1 MPFLHLHSGQISS
14 RSKTSVPARGL
25 LCDKITKG
33 MTRRATRC
41 PVAQRV
47 GSACGPHAGSKSTK
61 QRQSRNPSANRFQY
75 HGPCVITESDPRWDL
90 LDLAYIE
97 QRITAHLCG
106 ASVSEPQRLNITPC
120 CAAQSMRLTCD
131 QSRASGVHAFQKG
144 GSGSLLSGSGT
155 KWRHLR
161 LR

>member
-61 QRQSRNPSANRFQY
+61 QRQSRNLSANRFQY
-75 HGPCVITESDPRWDL
+75 HGPCVITESDP
-90 LDLAYIE
+90 
-97 QRITAHLCG
+97 RITAHLCG

>member
-47 GSACGPHAGSKSTK
+47 GSACGPHAGASNL
-61 QRQSRNPSANRFQY
+61 RNN
-75 HGPCVITESDPRWDL
+75 V
-90 LDLAYIE
+90 
-97 QRITAHLCG
+97 
-106 ASVSEPQRLNITPC
+106 
-120 CAAQSMRLTCD
+120 
-131 QSRASGVHAFQKG
+131 SRAIPVQIAF
-144 GSGSLLSGSGT
+144 SIT
-155 KWRHLR
+155 VRV
-161 LR
+161 